1 MNTSSPSM
9 LKPALIGG
17 LSFGV
22 VGGLPFLGAIN
33 CACCALVI
41 GAGFLAAF
49 LYSKECKKVGAEF
62 RGGKGALQG
71 LIAAPL
77 YALGH
82 AGVGLFFTP
91 SAEEF
96 DEILEQMAS
105 GGAPPEVVDTVGNV
119 LNSFTGPGAPLIA
132 FFFVLLVAAVFST
145 VGGLIGGAVFKV
157 EPPAPPPAEASS
169 APTSPPAPPAP
180 PRPPVDGG
188 DGGSEGT

>member
-17 LSFGV
+17 LGFGV
-22 VGGLPFLGAIN
+22 LGGLPYLGAIN

-82 AGVGLFFTP
+82 AGVGVFFSP

-105 GGAPPEVVDTVGNV
+105 GGAPPEVVDMVENIF
-119 LNSFTGPGAPLIA
+119 NSLTGPAAPVLG

-157 EPPAPPPAEASS
+157 EPPAPPPAAAPS
-169 APTSPPAPPAP
+169 APTSTPPS
-180 PRPPVDGG
+180 RPIGGG